1 MTNGWEALQGI
12 LEEQREQAQQSK
24 IDRTDRCPYDGS
36 PLEIREDGTMHCEYD
51 GLITLFDKLG
61 EERRR

>member
-12 LEEQREQAQQSK
+12 LDEQLDQALQSREDQIS
-24 IDRTDRCPYDGS
+24 RCPYDGE
-36 PLEIREDGTMHCEYD
+36 PLEVREDGTMYCEYD